1 MTKVLDKGANKT
13 LSTADFRKYEDAAK
27 HGLRPNQKERIEKM
41 TLEEYLKAPPMTHEE
56 YLM

>member
-13 LSTADFRKYEDAAK
+13 LSTADFRKYEDAVR
-27 HGLRPNQKERIEKM
+27 HGLRPDQKERIDKM

>member
-27 HGLRPNQKERIEKM
+27 HGLTVSEKS
-41 TLEEYLKAPPMTHEE
+41 
-56 YLM
+56 